1 MNKGGLRNNDISRA
15 NYSRIANSTRNETMR
30 EGLLTKNANT
40 FANLHQDLEGVAKMT
55 RKASRRNTA
64 TEDSDM
70 DLELDENYFDDMDD
84 L

>member
-1 MNKGGLRNNDISRA
+1 
-15 NYSRIANSTRNETMR
+15 
-30 EGLLTKNANT
+30 
-40 FANLHQDLEGVAKMT
+40 MT